1 MKPFEKGFPVGE
13 YFLLL
18 LPGYDIKLIFYLL
31 GIYFFFFFFNKYWD
45 TVILNPLH
53 SSRAWWREK

>member
-31 GIYFFFFFFNKYWD
+31 GIYFFFFFLIN
-45 TVILNPLH
+45 TGTLSL
-53 SSRAWWREK
+53 

>member
-1 MKPFEKGFPVGE
+1 MAGIKRGNSFGKGFPVGE

-31 GIYFFFFFFNKYWD
+31 GIYFFLIN
-45 TVILNPLH
+45 TGTLSL
-53 SSRAWWREK
+53 